1 MPDHSSQLLCRM
13 TNENQQ
19 NPWAKSES
27 FATVKALFYLRGSMN
42 KTTDLP
48 EQELST
54 ETSNEQFSFVEAE
67 LSILKFWKEK
77 KIFEKSL
84 EQTKSQKP
92 YIFYDGPPFATGLPH
107 HGHLV
112 ASTLKDIV
120 PRYFTMKGR
129 YVTRRFGWDCH
140 GLPIEHEIDK
150 KLGMSAQ
157 DAVAKLGVKKY
168 NDECRSIVQRYVS
181 EWEKTVSRMGRWVD
195 FENDYKT
202 MDLNFMES
210 VWWVFKEIW
219 DKGLIYQGTKIVPF
233 STALGTGLSNFEASS
248 NYQDVQDPAVTIL
261 FKLQD
266 EDNYISAWTTTP
278 WTLPS
283 NLGLCVNK
291 EIDYVLVKDTEKNVS
306 FYMAKERQAAYE
318 KKHKLELVKEVKG
331 KDLVGK
337 SYDPLFPYFSDLRS
351 EGAFKIYEDD
361 FVTTTDGTGV
371 VHMAPAFGEDDNRVM
386 KKVGL
391 KTIVCPVDDNG
402 RLTKEVKDFAG
413 KYVKDADKE
422 IIKNLK
428 DRGQLFEQSTLV
440 HSYPMCP
447 RSDTPLI
454 YKAIPSWYVNV
465 EKIKPALQES
475 NAQINWVPEH
485 IKDGRFGK
493 WLEGARDWA
502 ISRNRVWGTPL
513 PIWKNEESGKFVCF
527 GSRAELENKTGAKLN
542 DLHREFVDD
551 LSFTIPGEAGVYKRI
566 PEVLDCWFE
575 SGSMPYAQL
584 HYPFENQ
591 AVFEKGF
598 PAEYIAE
605 GLDQTR
611 GWFYTLTVL
620 STALFKKPAF
630 KNVIVNGMVLAG
642 DGKKMSKRLKNYTA
656 PDILLETFGADAL
669 RLFLINSGLVR
680 AEELRF
686 TDEGVKD
693 MVRRTL
699 LPWYNSFK
707 FFMTYAEVDGW
718 KPSKHY
724 KTSNNILDQ
733 WVISKLQTLIK
744 NVNREMNAYH
754 LYNVV
759 PELLTFIEDL
769 TNWYIRLNR
778 RRFWSEGLND
788 DKCAAYST
796 LYTTL
801 KDLSALMAPF
811 TPFLSDYLY
820 LELNKLGPQEKES
833 IHLCTYPEHDEGKI
847 NKTLE
852 DAVDRMQQVILLG
865 RQKRVLGGVKVKTPL
880 ANLTVIHKDAKLLS
894 EMKKLAE
901 YVQVELNVKEVTYD
915 QHETNFIKLYAK
927 PNLPVLGK
935 KLGKRMGE
943 FNAHIQKL
951 STDDL
956 MTLENKGE
964 IHLHGETFNLNE
976 ILLFREAKPGTNALS
991 NRLISIDMDC
1001 TLNQALIE
1009 EGLAREVVNRIQ
1021 KTRKDQN
1028 FNVADRIKVQYDGNP
1043 ELLTAIQKHADYIKN
1058 ETLCA
1063 DITHKSGLAGT
1074 SFEVDDYKLNLT
1086 VQKA

>member
-1 MPDHSSQLLCRM
+1 MEP
-13 TNENQQ
+13 
-19 NPWAKSES
+19 K
-27 FATVKALFYLRGSMN
+27 
-42 KTTDLP
+42 DL
-48 EQELST
+48 EQEGQ
-54 ETSNEQFSFVEAE
+54 ETQEQFSFVEAE
-67 LSILKFWKEK
+67 LKVLKFWKEQ

-84 EQTKSQKP
+84 EQTKGQKP

-129 YVTRRFGWDCH
+129 YVSRRFGWDCH

-168 NDECRSIVQRYVS
+168 NDECRGIVQRYVS

-202 MDLNFMES
+202 MDVNFMES

-248 NYQDVQDPAVTIL
+248 NYQDVQDPAITIL
-261 FKLQD
+261 FKLQNSQD
-266 EDNYISAWTTTP
+266 YIAAWTTTP

-291 EIDYVLVKDTEKNVS
+291 EIDYVLVKDQEKNIQ
-306 FYMAKERQAAYE
+306 FYIAKERLESYS
-318 KKHKLELVKEVKG
+318 KKHKLEVVKEIKG
-331 KDLVGK
+331 KDLVGM
-337 SYDPLFPYFSDLRS
+337 SYEPLFSYFENLRS
-351 EGAFKIYEDD
+351 EGAFKVYEDD

-391 KTIVCPVDDNG
+391 KTIICPVDDNG
-402 RLTKEVKDFAG
+402 RLTKDVTDFAG
-413 KYVKDADKE
+413 QYVKEADKN

-428 DRGQLFEQSTLV
+428 DRHQLFEQSTLV

-465 EKIKPALQES
+465 EKIKPALMES
-475 NAQINWVPEH
+475 NSQINWVPEH
-485 IKDGRFGK
+485 IKEGRFGK

-513 PIWKNEESGKFVCF
+513 PVWKNEENGKFVCF
-527 GSRAELENKTGAKLN
+527 GSKKELEEKTGVKLN

-551 LSFTIPGEAGVYKRI
+551 LTFSIKGEAGVYKRI

-591 AVFEKGF
+591 ELFEKGF

-630 KNVIVNGMVLAG
+630 KNVIVNGLVLAG
-642 DGKKMSKRLKNYTA
+642 DGKKMSKRLKNYTP
-656 PDILLETFGADAL
+656 PDILLEAFGADAL

-680 AEELRF
+680 GEELRF
-686 TDEGVKD
+686 SDEGVKD

-718 KPSKHY
+718 KPGKHF
-724 KTSNNILDQ
+724 KESNNILDQ
-733 WVISKLQTLIK
+733 WVLSKLQTLIK
-744 NVNREMNAYH
+744 NVNQEMQAYH

-778 RRFWSEGLND
+778 RRFWSEGLGD

-796 LYTTL
+796 LYTTM
-801 KDLSALMAPF
+801 KEITVLMAPF
-811 TPFLSDYLY
+811 TPFLSEHIYQ
-820 LELNKLGPQEKES
+820 ELKKLGELPKES
-833 IHLCTYPEHDEGKI
+833 VHLCSYSEHNESKI
-847 NKTLE
+847 HKTLE
-852 DAVDRMQQVILLG
+852 DAVGRMQQVILLG
-865 RQKRVLGGVKVKTPL
+865 RQKRVQGGVKVKTPL
-880 ANLTVIHKDAKLLS
+880 KKLVVIHKDETLLKEIS
-894 EMKKLAE
+894 KLAT
-901 YVQVELNVKEVTYD
+901 YVQTELNIKEVTYA
-915 QHETNFIKLYAK
+915 QNETDFIKLYAK

-943 FNAHIQKL
+943 FNGLIQKL
-951 STDDL
+951 STEDL
-956 MTLENKGE
+956 VAFEEKGSMTLN
-964 IHLHGETFNLNE
+964 GETFNTNE
-976 ILLFREAKPGTNALS
+976 ILMFREAKAGTNAIS
-991 NRLISIDMDC
+991 NRLISIDLDC
-1001 TLNQALIE
+1001 TLDQDLID

-1021 KTRKDQN
+1021 KTRKDLN
-1028 FNVADRIKVQYDGNP
+1028 FNVADRINVQFDGN
-1043 ELLTAIQKHADYIKN
+1043 ENLVAAVKKHAGYLQS
-1058 ETLCA
+1058 ETLTSKL
-1063 DITHKSGLAGT
+1063 DHVKGT
-1074 SFEVDDYKLNLT
+1074 KGQEFDVDGLNLILSIH
-1086 VQKA
+1086 KA